1 MILLGGGNPP
11 KDFTFGLSADEKWWR
26 KQMNSAPM
34 NVILAILGLT
44 SALKSAA
51 FSAQNRAE
59 HSGKVKLGHTVSTAS
74 KGPSVLQ
81 L

>member
-1 MILLGGGNPP
+1 
-11 KDFTFGLSADEKWWR
+11 
-26 KQMNSAPM
+26 MNSAPTK
-34 NVILAILGLT
+34 VTLAIVGLT

-59 HSGKVKLGHTVSTAS
+59 HSGRVKLGHTVSTAS
-74 KGPSVLQ
+74 NGPSVLE